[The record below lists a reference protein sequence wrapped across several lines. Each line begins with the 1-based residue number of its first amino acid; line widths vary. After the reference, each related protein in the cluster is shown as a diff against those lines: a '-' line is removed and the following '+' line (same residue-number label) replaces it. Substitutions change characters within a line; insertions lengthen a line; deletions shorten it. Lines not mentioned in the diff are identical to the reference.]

1 MVIFQKRCIS
11 YYNMVQK
18 EIYLF
23 NNKVGFTED
32 LYKYILL
39 NILNVVE
46 ALHKAGIYHRDLKPE
61 NIVFV

>member
-1 MVIFQKRCIS
+1 
-11 YYNMVQK
+11 MVQK

-46 ALHKAGIYHRDLKPE
+46 ALHKAGICHRDLKPE